1 MESLGTRNGSLTM
14 TTASKHQ
21 FHRACG
27 ATALLIAGLSPCL
40 VGCESDLAG
49 LIPGLVEQTPEQPAS
64 GSERVPDQVTLR
76 FRNFTAS
83 EAVDVEFFAAEV
95 APANLPDGLFV
106 EQHRVTASLGVAG
119 TGIVQPLREDVI
131 TLPCT
136 PSLTVGVL
144 GGRFLD
150 NETGEF
156 RGTGAQRWL
165 QEGPLSLCGSTVTFE
180 FSGAGDTFTTTVRI
194 GD

>member
-1 MESLGTRNGSLTM
+1 MSTERRHPLR
-14 TTASKHQ
+14 
-21 FHRACG
+21 RACS
-27 ATALLIAGLSPCL
+27 ATAYLIAGLTPGLC
-40 VGCESDLAG
+40 GCESDLAG
-49 LIPGLVEQTPEQPAS
+49 LIPGLVGQTPEQPAS
-64 GSERVPDQVTLR
+64 GSERAPDQVTLR
-76 FRNFTAS
+76 FRNFAAT
-83 EAVDVEFFAAEV
+83 EAVDVEFFAADV
-95 APANLPDGLFV
+95 APANLPEGLFV
-106 EQHRVTASLGVAG
+106 EEHRVTASLGVAG

-156 RGTGAQRWL
+156 RGTGVQRWL

-180 FSGAGDTFTTTVRI
+180 YSGAGDAFTTTVRI
-194 GD
+194 AD